1 MTITVANRLFGP
13 VPDPVTN
20 QTLADSAETG
30 TVTAANPADRA
41 VYNADDTLF
50 GLPGVLVRSGYH
62 RGTTTHGTPA
72 LTATLPAAPY
82 ALRWYMRLPRTQ
94 LAGYGEN
101 EVRIPIRWG
110 DGSALIA
117 YETTAGN
124 TYARQISSDLAATPV
139 GPVGTG
145 NAVNVNQILRW
156 ELSCDGTDTEVRVY
170 AGQST
175 TSPRIM
181 TWTGWA
187 PTGPVS
193 WTGYRYRRRTTLRW
207 GDQGPEVAAL
217 QNELIDL
224 GYDLGQW
231 GADGDF
237 GNATL
242 VAVQTFQS
250 DYGLTPV
257 DGEPGP
263 ETRAAMDLALGRTP
277 DPLWISHV
285 AVADTAD
292 WIGPAEAPP
301 EPPAEQAW
309 LRIGLPI

>member
-1 MTITVANRLFGP
+1 CFFFKAEDGIRAFHVTGVQTCALPIYRLFGP

-20 QTLADSAETG
+20 QTLADSAEIG
-30 TVTAANPADRA
+30 TVTITNPASRA

-72 LTATLPAAPY
+72 LTATLLAVFY

-170 AGQST
+170 AGQSI

-193 WTGYRYRRRTTLRW
+193 WTGYRYR
-207 GDQGPEVAAL
+207 
-217 QNELIDL
+217 
-224 GYDLGQW
+224 
-231 GADGDF
+231 
-237 GNATL
+237 
-242 VAVQTFQS
+242 
-250 DYGLTPV
+250 
-257 DGEPGP
+257 
-263 ETRAAMDLALGRTP
+263 
-277 DPLWISHV
+277 
-285 AVADTAD
+285 
-292 WIGPAEAPP
+292 
-301 EPPAEQAW
+301 
-309 LRIGLPI
+309 